1 VNKLTPYLLK
11 VTEITWYSTI
21 CLLLLAGWVSRD
33 QRYLVAESGIG
44 YWFGIIGGSMMLILL
59 IYPMRKRFRRW
70 AMVGS
75 VKSWFRI
82 HMILGLAGPVIIIFH
97 SGFKL
102 GSFNSSVA
110 FFCMLTVALS
120 GLVGRKLYEGIH
132 HGLYGSKVR
141 FEEFYSGDNL
151 ASMLLRRTGVDRRQ
165 NENGELPGGER
176 RLASR
181 RADTDDSSIA
191 NEYEE
196 IEKQLTNLHTGINRS
211 LGFYRSMN
219 SRIRKLRR
227 QIDRSDLNQK
237 AKKLIYHRL
246 KDLRAI
252 CSLGTKE
259 ILFSYWHILHLP
271 LFIMLILSGLVHVAA
286 VHLY

>member
-1 VNKLTPYLLK
+1 MNKLTPYLLK
-11 VTEITWYSTI
+11 ITEITWYSTI

-59 IYPMRKRFRRW
+59 IYPLRKRFRRW
-70 AMVGS
+70 AVIGS

-120 GLVGRKLYEGIH
+120 GLVGRKLYAGIH

-141 FEEFYSGDNL
+141 FEEFYAGDKL

-165 NENGELPGGER
+165 HEDGELPGGER
-176 RLASR
+176 RLGSR
-181 RADTDDSSIA
+181 RADTNDSSIA
-191 NEYEE
+191 DEYEE
-196 IEKQLTNLHTGINRS
+196 IEEQLTNLHTGINRS

-219 SRIRKLRR
+219 SRIRQLRR
-227 QIDRSDLNQK
+227 QIDRSDLNQQ
-237 AKKLIYHRL
+237 ATKLIYRRL
-246 KDLRAI
+246 KDLRSI

>member
-11 VTEITWYSTI
+11 ITEITWYSVI
-21 CLLLLAGWVSRD
+21 GLLLLAGWISRD

-59 IYPMRKRFRRW
+59 LYPLRKRFRRW
-70 AMVGS
+70 AVIGS
-75 VKSWFRI
+75 IKSWFRI
-82 HMILGLAGPVIIIFH
+82 HMILGMAGPVIIIFH

-110 FFCMLTVALS
+110 FFCMLIVAAS

-132 HGLYGSKVR
+132 HGLYGSKVH
-141 FEEFYSGDNL
+141 FEEFYSGDKL
-151 ASMLLRRTGVDRRQ
+151 ASMLLRRAGVDRRQ
-165 NENGELPGGER
+165 QKNGVLSGGER

-181 RADTDDSSIA
+181 RADTDDFSIA

-196 IEKQLTNLHTGINRS
+196 IEERLSDLHTGVNRS

-227 QIDRSDLNQK
+227 QIGKSNLNRK
-237 AKKLIYHRL
+237 AKKLIYQRL
-246 KDLRAI
+246 KDLRSI
-252 CSLGTKE
+252 CALGTQE

-271 LFIMLILSGLVHVAA
+271 LFFMLILSGLVHVAA
-286 VHLY
+286 VHFY